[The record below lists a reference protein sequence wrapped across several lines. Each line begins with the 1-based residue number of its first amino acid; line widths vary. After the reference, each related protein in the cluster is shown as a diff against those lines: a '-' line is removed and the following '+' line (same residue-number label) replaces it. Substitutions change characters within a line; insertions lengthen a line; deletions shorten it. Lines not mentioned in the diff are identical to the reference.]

1 MSFSFRRRALEGVS
15 SPEELD
21 RLVKVALPR
30 TWVALAGVGVL
41 MLAAVVWAV
50 VARVPT
56 TVKGPGYLLHR
67 GGIHSAAAPTAGVVV
82 DILHQVGDTVV
93 AGEVLGGVRAADGR
107 LVAVRS
113 PSSGKLIELSVG
125 LGDYLDA
132 GRPLALVDPAGQP
145 VVVYAYLPQ
154 SDAKE
159 ARVGDRVDIS
169 TSIAPPSQYGF
180 LLGHVAAISQFP
192 ATQERL
198 TSIVRLKTVLA
209 KINELGPVFEI
220 RVRLDRD
227 PRTPSKLAWSIGH
240 GPPYRLSIGTPA
252 SIAVVTGDRAPID
265 YVTG

>member
-1 MSFSFRRRALEGVS
+1 MAFSFRRRALEGVS
-15 SPEELD
+15 SPEDLD

-30 TWVALAGVGVL
+30 TWVALAGLAVL
-41 MLAAVVWAV
+41 MLGAGVWAV

-56 TVKGPGYLLHR
+56 MVKGPGYLLHQ
-67 GGIHSAAAPTAGVVV
+67 GGIHTAAASVAGVVADV
-82 DILHQVGDTVV
+82 PHHVGESVT
-93 AGEVLGGVRAADGR
+93 AGEVLGHVRDASGR

-113 PSSGKLIELSVG
+113 PASGRLIEVSVG
-125 LGDYLDA
+125 LGDYLNA
-132 GRPLALVDPAGQP
+132 GRPLALVDPVTQP

-159 ARVGDRVDIS
+159 AQVGDRVQIS
-169 TSIAPPSQYGF
+169 TPTAPPSQYGF
-180 LLGHVAAISQFP
+180 LLGRVEAISQYP

-209 KINELGPVFEI
+209 KINGLGPVFEM

-227 PRTPSKLAWSIGH
+227 PRTPSKLAWSIGQ
-240 GPPYRLSIGTPA
+240 GPPYGLSIGTPV
-252 SIAVVTGDRAPID
+252 SISVVTGDRAPID